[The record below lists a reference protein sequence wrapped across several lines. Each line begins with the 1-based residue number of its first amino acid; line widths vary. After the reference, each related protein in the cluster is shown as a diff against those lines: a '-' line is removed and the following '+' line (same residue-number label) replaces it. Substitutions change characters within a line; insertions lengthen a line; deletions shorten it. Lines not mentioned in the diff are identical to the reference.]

1 MRPRRRTAR
10 GQAATDYLL
19 VLALVAVALG
29 LGADAPVQRLLEAI
43 AERHARFT
51 WSVSLP

>member
-1 MRPRRRTAR
+1 MSGPCMRAR

-19 VLALVAVALG
+19 VLALVAVALSV
-29 LGADAPVQRLLEAI
+29 GADSPVLRLVAAI
-43 AERHARFT
+43 ADRYARFT